1 MPKVENIEKRIYDI
15 EGFEVNI
22 LTPDRKN
29 VRGDALLPKQYEAN
43 RMTKNSFTVTEWKLK
58 FKTQFP
64 GYDIEVIDG
73 NGIIVDGHTLLST
86 IRDSYNDD

>member
-1 MPKVENIEKRIYDI
+1 MPKVENIEKRIYDV
-15 EGFEVNI
+15 EEFEVNI

-43 RMTKNSFTVTEWKLK
+43 RMTKNSFTVAEWKSK

-64 GYDIEVIDG
+64 GYDVEVLDG
-73 NGIIVDGHTLLST
+73 NGNNVDGHTLLST